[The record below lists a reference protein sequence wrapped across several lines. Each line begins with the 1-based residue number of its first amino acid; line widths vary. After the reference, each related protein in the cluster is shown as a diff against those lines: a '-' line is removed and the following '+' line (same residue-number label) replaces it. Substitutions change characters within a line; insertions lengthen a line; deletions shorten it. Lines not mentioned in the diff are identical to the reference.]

1 MKQVAIPKRSII
13 NITAANII
21 IGARLRSHIDPERVQ
36 ALADSIQKLGLRT
49 PITIRTV
56 AKMEIDGAME
66 EDVPVLVAGAHRLAA
81 LKLLGIEDAPCIDI
95 GDDALAAELWE
106 IAENLHRAELTAL
119 ERDEHIARWIDLAE
133 QQKVAQIAP
142 PGGKQPKEAGVR
154 AATKEL
160 GLDRRDVQRART
172 NASLTPE
179 AKEAAKEVGLDDNRT
194 ALLEAAKVEPGQQ
207 AAVIRS
213 YAEKRQADRSKLDG
227 DLAPRRRGGVTPTD
241 QQIAATEFAAW
252 LAERATADDVRTIT
266 SWLLL
271 VTPTEVISALK
282 QRVPR

>member
-1 MKQVAIPKRSII
+1 MSELSPVRSIAAG
-13 NITAANII
+13 NIVVAK
-21 IGARLRSHIDPERVQ
+21 RLRSHIDPSRVQ
-36 ALADSIQKLGLRT
+36 SLADSIQKLGLRT

-56 AKMEIDGAME
+56 AKMEIDGVTE

-95 GDDALAAELWE
+95 GDDAVAAELWE

-119 ERDEHIARWIDLAE
+119 ERDEHIARWVDLAE
-133 QQKVAQIAP
+133 QQKVAQSAP

-194 ALLEAAKVEPGQQ
+194 ALLEAAKAEPAQQ
-207 AAVIRS
+207 ASIIRTM
-213 YAEKRQADRSKLDG
+213 AEKRVTDRVKLDS
-227 DLAPRRRGGVTPTD
+227 DLQKRAVREVAEVLSEHVPAELWDGLKANLYAAKKAAD
-241 QQIAATEFAAW
+241 IATE
-252 LAERATADDVRTIT
+252 LTNITGQSIMDRRYAD
-266 SWLLL
+266 
-271 VTPTEVISALK
+271 
-282 QRVPR
+282 